1 MSKTDIRLGSLI
13 SFDTERESDIIEFV
27 QDLTAQHKL
36 GRFIGYLLRL
46 ACETPE
52 VLQYREKVQPILK
65 EMEVLGITPRRDA
78 LFKQYDSEM
87 LKIKQRIDE
96 VYEMAEKLYTIALAG
111 KALGL
116 EERAEGL
123 LAAHFVAK
131 HQAAVL
137 EEKFGRDSILY
148 TYKLNSM
155 QDAKKKAEDTLN
167 TIIEIYGDVF
177 SELQSAV
184 TRLKEIEVAVVKANS
199 IEVNSMENIQLS
211 VNKSIKES
219 DCLDEIAQDNKT
231 EKISK
236 TSNNDTETTNNNL
249 TDLDASPFEQEEVEE
264 FSVNDSLM
272 AMLGD

>member
-199 IEVNSMENIQLS
+199 MEVNS
-211 VNKSIKES
+211 VNKSIK
-219 DCLDEIAQDNKT
+219 DGNGLDEIAQDNKT

-236 TSNNDTETTNNNL
+236 TSNNDTKTTDNNL
-249 TDLDASPFEQEEVEE
+249 TDLDASPFEQEEVED

>member
-52 VLQYREKVQPILK
+52 VLQYREKTQPILK
-65 EMEVLGITPRRDA
+65 EMETLGITPRRDS
-78 LFKQYDSEM
+78 LFKQYSNEV
-87 LKIKQRIDE
+87 LQLKQRVDE
-96 VYEMAEKLYTIALAG
+96 VYEIAEKLYTLALAG

-116 EERAEGL
+116 EERSEGL

-131 HQAAVL
+131 HQAALL

-148 TYKLNSM
+148 TYKLNAM
-155 QDAKKKAEDTLN
+155 QDAKKKAEENLDM
-167 TIIEIYGDVF
+167 IISTYGDVF
-177 SELQSAV
+177 NELQSAV
-184 TRLKEIEVAVVKANS
+184 TKLKEIEVAVVKAKS
-199 IEVNSMENIQLS
+199 IEVENMTGLNMIVGS
-211 VNKSIKES
+211 DNKQSGSK
-219 DCLDEIAQDNKT
+219 DKDTVKT
-231 EKISK
+231 EKIDK
-236 TSNNDTETTNNNL
+236 IEIKDDITELNE
-249 TDLDASPFEQEEVEE
+249 SPFEQEVTE

>member
-52 VLQYREKVQPILK
+52 VLQYREKVQPILR
-65 EMEVLGITPRRDA
+65 EMEILGITPRRDA

-199 IEVNSMENIQLS
+199 

-219 DCLDEIAQDNKT
+219 DCLDETAQDNKT

-236 TSNNDTETTNNNL
+236 TSNNDTKTTNNNL
-249 TDLDASPFEQEEVEE
+249 TDLDASPFEQEEVED